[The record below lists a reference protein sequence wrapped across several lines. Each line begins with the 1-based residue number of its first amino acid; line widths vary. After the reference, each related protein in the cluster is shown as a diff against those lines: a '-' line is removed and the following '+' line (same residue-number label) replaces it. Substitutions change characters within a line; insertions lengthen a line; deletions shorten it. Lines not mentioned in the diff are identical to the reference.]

1 MENTIEHL
9 SIFYNVEDKPYW
21 VIYRGAN
28 KSGEVVSSNTTVS
41 DKELSWKKISDVMTF
56 QPDGIYFIILK
67 SSPNASGNNP
77 SFSYS
82 KGAYQAPASG
92 IGGMAQMGGNM
103 YNQNPHLYGIGSPV
117 YLEIDKKNNEI
128 KKLELENLALRN
140 EIQLLKIEH
149 KSKEKVSGI
158 DKLFANEFLV
168 GKVLD
173 IFGNQTQAAGV
184 AAIVQG
190 SGGQTVNLSDMNE
203 KQEKELSNQEIAVM
217 YFERLQ
223 RIENAMP
230 DLDLLETMEKL
241 AILAETNPAKLKL
254 ALSFL

>member
-9 SIFYNVEDKPYW
+9 GNFYKIEDKPYW
-21 VIYRGAN
+21 VIYRGHN
-28 KSGEVVSSNTTVS
+28 KTQDIVSSNTTVS
-41 DKELSWKKISDVMTF
+41 DKDLSWQKINDVMFF
-56 QPDGIYFIILK
+56 QPDGVYFIVLK
-67 SSPNASGNNP
+67 SSPNSSGNNP
-77 SFSYS
+77 TFSFT

-92 IGGMAQMGGNM
+92 IGGMAQMGGSM

-128 KKLELENLALRN
+128 KKLELENLSLRN
-140 EIQLLKIEH
+140 EIQLLKIEY

-173 IFGNQTQAAGV
+173 IFGNQQAAGV

-190 SGGQTVNLSDMNE
+190 SGGQPVNLSDMNE